1 MVSGSYHFHFF
12 FFNLQIKRM
21 TDTSTSG
28 KALGPSSSQLRRF
41 ILLTLSQSGRG
52 QRKDIKKEEMESRGL
67 DIMSDALL

>member
-1 MVSGSYHFHFF
+1 
-12 FFNLQIKRM
+12 M